1 MRKIISI
8 MLVFCIM
15 ISFASTSVNAQQNHE
30 EIILELNSEI
40 GLVMTE
46 IKDIIDNQDVLVWEV
61 RGKTI
66 INGENIT
73 FGMFNADKLP
83 AELFYSQIDN
93 ELNDIVKQYSSND
106 DIKTINQAKKYV
118 KFNILSFSDTS
129 NKIKQVS
136 KKSASTKKTSDIFKN
151 KKVKSKEISKIDRRE
166 WESKNLTNRG
176 KSNDVVYEVPLL
188 DDESH
193 DMVLTA
199 EELKNYKEETKSVI
213 DKKKKG
219 LLKDV
224 EPSSVSN
231 KSSIQTNNNTIN
243 NTDTMVVYAAATTP
257 TPTPN
262 PKGGPSY
269 TDNPSNPSGANPYCG
284 DRQDRLK
291 QKRRFNES
299 GDVASWIPTWVKA
312 TTSVINSSTNE
323 RQIKVE
329 FKWDSTS
336 LSNLVMDSN
345 EAIEAEVLF
354 YNYGSGMGVPGNGK
368 AWMSSFPPKSWST
381 NLPNGYLDTRFMD
394 SSDERSYAVGTRYP
408 QNMTAGTTY
417 QFTMNAFPESGQSGS
432 GLWQVNF
439 QRGYYHDSTDPWY
452 RAIRGTGDEWFVFN
466 EEYESTVKIKQYHKF
481 NSRYYAPCV
490 FNENSANTYA
500 TQFRYKE
507 SFNSISSGSNVDTGS
522 IPSGGYK
529 VYRLQVN
536 SGQQYQIKTTKY
548 GTTSSDTY
556 LSLYNHDFTEIAYN
570 DDSNGTLYSQI
581 DRYLPSGDYYIVV
594 RGYGWSSMRSYLNV
608 SIQTSIGLEK
618 INVGEIK
625 YIDIPQNGSKSYS
638 FDATSSVARTFKTG
652 FWQASGDTY
661 LYLYDNAGNLLAS
674 NDDSNG
680 TLYSTINYNVI
691 VGRTYIVKVT
701 GYNNSAVKCTLTVQ

>member
-1 MRKIISI
+1 

-136 KKSASTKKTSDIFKN
+136 KKIASTKKTSDIFKN

-199 EELKNYKEETKSVI
+199 EELEETKSVI

-231 KSSIQTNNNTIN
+231 KSSIQTNNNTI
-243 NTDTMVVYAAATTP
+243 
-257 TPTPN
+257 
-262 PKGGPSY
+262 K
-269 TDNPSNPSGANPYCG
+269 
-284 DRQDRLK
+284 
-291 QKRRFNES
+291 
-299 GDVASWIPTWVKA
+299 IP
-312 TTSVINSSTNE
+312 
-323 RQIKVE
+323 
-329 FKWDSTS
+329 
-336 LSNLVMDSN
+336 
-345 EAIEAEVLF
+345 
-354 YNYGSGMGVPGNGK
+354 
-368 AWMSSFPPKSWST
+368 
-381 NLPNGYLDTRFMD
+381 
-394 SSDERSYAVGTRYP
+394 
-408 QNMTAGTTY
+408 
-417 QFTMNAFPESGQSGS
+417 
-432 GLWQVNF
+432 
-439 QRGYYHDSTDPWY
+439 
-452 RAIRGTGDEWFVFN
+452 
-466 EEYESTVKIKQYHKF
+466 
-481 NSRYYAPCV
+481 
-490 FNENSANTYA
+490 
-500 TQFRYKE
+500 
-507 SFNSISSGSNVDTGS
+507 
-522 IPSGGYK
+522 
-529 VYRLQVN
+529 LQ
-536 SGQQYQIKTTKY
+536 
-548 GTTSSDTY
+548 
-556 LSLYNHDFTEIAYN
+556 
-570 DDSNGTLYSQI
+570 
-581 DRYLPSGDYYIVV
+581 
-594 RGYGWSSMRSYLNV
+594 
-608 SIQTSIGLEK
+608 
-618 INVGEIK
+618 
-625 YIDIPQNGSKSYS
+625 
-638 FDATSSVARTFKTG
+638 
-652 FWQASGDTY
+652 
-661 LYLYDNAGNLLAS
+661 
-674 NDDSNG
+674 
-680 TLYSTINYNVI
+680 
-691 VGRTYIVKVT
+691 
-701 GYNNSAVKCTLTVQ
+701 